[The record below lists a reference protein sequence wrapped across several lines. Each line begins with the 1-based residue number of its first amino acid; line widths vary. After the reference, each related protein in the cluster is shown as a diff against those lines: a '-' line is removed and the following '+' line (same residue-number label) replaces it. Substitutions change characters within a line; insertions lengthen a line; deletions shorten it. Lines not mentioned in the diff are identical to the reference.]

1 MSAFI
6 ASTRRTTARSIK
18 GLFRALKKTAI
29 WTLVIVG
36 ILYIANLI
44 TYYITFHK
52 G

>member
-18 GLFRALKKTAI
+18 GLFRALKKTVI
-29 WTLVIVG
+29 WTLLILG
-36 ILYIANLI
+36 ALYIVNL
-44 TYYITFHK
+44 TAYYITFHK